1 MGRFIDGTMLTP
13 RQQVFVDGV
22 IAGKSA
28 TQAYLDAF
36 QCSED
41 SANASGSRL
50 IANVS
55 VSSEIA
61 RRRSRIQD
69 RIEKNVIIS
78 REKVLQRLADI
89 GLAQVSDKNGDEPKF
104 SEQVKALDVAS
115 KISGFYTEDA
125 PHPDRPLADMS
136 REERQRRLAELR
148 AKEAAGN
155 AG

>member
-1 MGRFIDGTMLTP
+1 MLTT
-13 RQQVFVDGV
+13 RQAAFVDGV
-22 IAGKSA
+22 ISGKSA
-28 TQAYLDAF
+28 TQAYLDAYK
-36 QCSED
+36 CSHEVAD
-41 SANASGSRL
+41 ANCGRL
-50 IANVS
+50 MGNAGVAA
-55 VSSEIA
+55 EIA
-61 RRRSRIQD
+61 RRRSKIEA
-69 RIEKNVIIS
+69 RIEKKVIIS

-89 GLAQVSDKNGDEPKF
+89 GLAQVSDKNGEEPKF

-115 KISGFYTEDA
+115 KISGYYTEDA